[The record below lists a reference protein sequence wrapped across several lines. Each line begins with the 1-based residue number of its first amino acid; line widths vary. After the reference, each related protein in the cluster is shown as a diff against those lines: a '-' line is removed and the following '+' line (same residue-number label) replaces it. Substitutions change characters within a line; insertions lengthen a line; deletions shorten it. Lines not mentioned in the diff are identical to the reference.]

1 LLTKIGS
8 HRSNKGRPVFS
19 PVSSARKGLE
29 IEMFDPRRLLSIS
42 SVYRSLQARLRSD
55 STVSRLTGEFLKIAP
70 GQRVLDIGCGPADI
84 LAYLPED
91 IDYQGYDAESNYIAT
106 ARKRYG
112 ERGSFAVRAVSPEA
126 VDDIGTFDVVMSL
139 AVLHHLTD
147 AEADTLF
154 ASAAKVLRPGGRVI
168 TLDCAYVDGQNP
180 IARLLASLDRGKHVR
195 SPDGY
200 LSLARRH
207 FEQADATI
215 LHDLIAVPYT
225 HCIIEARTPR
235 HSADIPL
242 RL

>member
-1 LLTKIGS
+1 M
-8 HRSNKGRPVFS
+8 RQ
-19 PVSSARKGLE
+19 
-29 IEMFDPRRLLSIS
+29 LLSIS
-42 SVYRSLQARLRSD
+42 SVYRSFQARLRSD
-55 STVSRLTGEFLKIAP
+55 DSVSRLTEEFLRITP

-91 IDYQGYDAESNYIAT
+91 IDYQGYDAEPNYIAT

-126 VDDIGTFDVVMSL
+126 VNNIGTFDVVMSI

-154 ASAAKVLRPGGRVI
+154 ASAAKVLRPGGRVV
-168 TLDCAYVDGQNP
+168 TVDCAYVDGQNP
-180 IARLLASLDRGKHVR
+180 VARILASLDRGKHVR

-225 HCIIEARTPR
+225 HCIIEARIPR
-235 HSADIPL
+235 HPARFQP
-242 RL
+242 RP